1 MPWPPTEWHYAP
13 SVRRTQKDDSAL
25 GHGSCVASK
34 AAGWKDGVSKNS
46 RLVIM
51 KSSLTLA
58 DQHWA
63 FSAALDDIL
72 SKGRQRRAVILYPRA
87 STQTAETIGR
97 GGGGEPVEMWIAI
110 KNLIDELRR
119 EAGTLTVVPAGN
131 FALRSKKID
140 TFPGIWAS
148 SLNPLS
154 KDAPLPVVGD
164 NNPSL
169 LAVGSITNSGS
180 QAPSSQG
187 QGELFLRFAPGEEVR
202 CAGGEPSLPAQV
214 DATGTSFAAA
224 MVNILF
230 LFSTIHIYLSQDKE
244 ENKSTKDIYLFLT
257 DTKKCKIKVA
267 GLIAYTQTQ
276 TPWTSTSDLISK
288 IQTRKLYSMPTT
300 ENPTEAVWN
309 GLNGAAKAG
318 QQNIS
323 SSYSLS
329 GMGLLNLTA
338 SA

>member
-13 SVRRTQKDDSAL
+13 SVRHTQTDDSTL

-63 FSAALDDIL
+63 FSAALDDII
-72 SKGRQRRAVILYPRA
+72 SKRRQKRAVILYPRA
-87 STQTAETIGR
+87 STQSAESIER
-97 GGGGEPVEMWIAI
+97 GGGGPVEMWVAI
-110 KNLIDELRR
+110 KNLIDELSR
-119 EAGTLTVVPAGN
+119 EVGILTVVPAGN

-148 SLNPLS
+148 PYDPLS
-154 KDAPLPVVGD
+154 TNASHPVVGN

-187 QGELFLRFAPGEEVR
+187 QGEPFLRFAPGEEVR
-202 CAGGEPSLPAQV
+202 CAGGGDPSSPAQV
-214 DATGTSFAAA
+214 DGSGTSFAAA
-224 MVNILF
+224 MVITPF
-230 LFSTIHIYLSQDKE
+230 LLSTL
-244 ENKSTKDIYLFLT
+244 
-257 DTKKCKIKVA
+257 
-267 GLIAYTQTQ
+267 
-276 TPWTSTSDLISK
+276 PIS
-288 IQTRKLYSMPTT
+288 P
-300 ENPTEAVWN
+300 
-309 GLNGAAKAG
+309 
-318 QQNIS
+318 
-323 SSYSLS
+323 SLS
-329 GMGLLNLTA
+329 LSLQTKERKKKQPFKTIYSSFLHPY
-338 SA
+338 